1 MRLVALCLAIAALAS
16 CGRPDAVAD
25 GANNSAALPA
35 LNAPEPSPAGAPPAN
50 LEANRSTATR
60 PPPAVATKIPVALQ
74 GRWGLTPRDCTSS
87 LGDAKGLLVINGSE
101 LRFYESRAVPS
112 ADAQTSADS
121 IAGTFDFTGEGQTWS
136 KYEAVQLQDGKLMR
150 TERDPLASFTYARCT

>member
-1 MRLVALCLAIAALAS
+1 MRLVPVCLAIAALAA

-25 GANNSAALPA
+25 GANNTAALPDA
-35 LNAPEPSPAGAPPAN
+35 NAPEPSPAGAPPAN
-50 LEANRSTATR
+50 VEANVSIAT
-60 PPPAVATKIPVALQ
+60 PPPAPATRIPASLQ
-74 GRWGLTPRDCTSS
+74 GRWGLSPRDCTSS
-87 LGDAKGLLVINGSE
+87 LGDAKGLLVINDHE

-136 KYEAVQLQDGKLMR
+136 KYEALQLQDGKLDR
-150 TERDPLASFTYARCT
+150 TERDPLASFTYARCN